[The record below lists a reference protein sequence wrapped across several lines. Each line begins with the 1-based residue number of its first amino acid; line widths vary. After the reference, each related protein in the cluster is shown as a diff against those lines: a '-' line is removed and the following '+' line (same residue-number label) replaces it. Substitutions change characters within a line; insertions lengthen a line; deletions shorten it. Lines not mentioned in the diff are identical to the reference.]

1 MTIIKNRELSTLKRK
16 KIKYFS
22 YQSFIV
28 DWTKEHQEKVYEKEI
43 SMEFLTAMLLFIFGG
58 EFCLLLQNIFN
69 IFWIQICNK
78 YITWRAAY

>member
-22 YQSFIV
+22 YQSFI
-28 DWTKEHQEKVYEKEI
+28 DWTKENQEKVYEKEI

-69 IFWIQICNK
+69 NICNK

>member
-22 YQSFIV
+22 YQSFI
-28 DWTKEHQEKVYEKEI
+28 DWTKENQEKVYEKEI

-69 IFWIQICNK
+69 IFTIQICNK
-78 YITWRAAY
+78 

>member
-22 YQSFIV
+22 YQSFI
-28 DWTKEHQEKVYEKEI
+28 DWTKENQEKVYEKEI

-58 EFCLLLQNIFN
+58 EFCELLQNVFN
-69 IFWIQICNK
+69 IFWMQICNK
-78 YITWRAAY
+78 